1 MVLDL
6 GFLERQI
13 LEIKRLGFVV
23 NDHCDLIIEFH
34 GQPVRFKLLDEADH
48 QAHVLVLEDYVRA
61 IKFLLV
67 LQLEGGA
74 HRIARRHDDCRQF
87 FQVKRR
93 VKIRTRFILEH
104 YVYSLVYDGEV
115 TCYYLL
121 VVEDDLVGEDK
132 RLVTG

>member
-6 GFLERQI
+6 GLLERQI
-13 LEIKRLGFVV
+13 LEVKRLGFVV
-23 NDHCDLIIEFH
+23 DDHCNLVIELD

-61 IKFLLV
+61 IEFLLV
-67 LQLEGGA
+67 LQLEGSA
-74 HRIARRHDDCRQF
+74 HRIAWGHDDRLQL

-93 VKIRTRFILEH
+93 IKIRTRLILEH
-104 YVYSLVYDGEV
+104 YVYSLVYDGEI
-115 TCYYLL
+115 TSDYLL
-121 VVEDDLVGEDK
+121 VVEDDLVGENK